1 MRCSLL
7 FAIFFLASGTDVQSN
22 CPPLVAPAPDPAR
35 LLFTPGQESELG
47 EIIREQLEGS
57 FRVIEDDQVTAYLK
71 RIGGRV
77 AQHLPDTGLHY
88 DFLLYDQPEVQ
99 AFSMPGGRVFI
110 AEERHHFSRNVDA
123 SSRKSKLSACREDA
137 STFLE
142 KWCLSSAMKT
152 NWPVCWVTNWDILP
166 QGNRRWK
173 CRAIFGRC
181 WDSKLCPMTMIFLA
195 STINLSRAC
204 A

>member
-7 FAIFFLASGTDVQSN
+7 FAIFFLASGTDAQSN

-99 AFSMPGGRVFI
+99 AFSMPGG
-110 AEERHHFSRNVDA
+110 D
-123 SSRKSKLSACREDA
+123 RKSTRLNSSHTVISYAV
-137 STFLE
+137 F
-142 KWCLSSAMKT
+142 CLKKKKKA
-152 NWPVCWVTNWDILP
+152 
-166 QGNRRWK
+166 
-173 CRAIFGRC
+173 
-181 WDSKLCPMTMIFLA
+181 
-195 STINLSRAC
+195 
-204 A
+204 

>member
-7 FAIFFLASGTDVQSN
+7 FAIFFLASGTDAQSN

-99 AFSMPGGRVFI
+99 AFSMPGGRVY
-110 AEERHHFSRNVDA
+110 V
-123 SSRKSKLSACREDA
+123 SRKMVSFLRNEDELA
-137 STFLE
+137 GLLGHELGHLAARQQALE
-142 KWCLSSAMKT
+142 M
-152 NWPVCWVTNWDILP
+152 
-166 QGNRRWK
+166 
-173 CRAIFGRC
+173 
-181 WDSKLCPMTMIFLA
+181 
-195 STINLSRAC
+195 SRDFR
-204 A
+204 